1 MGSLNEE
8 ARMKACIYGKS
19 GKVLT
24 KYQEKLNQFARDL
37 CVNPAL
43 LADRG
48 KLFELAKDKLHESVY
63 MFAKG
68 KSRSKKLNPVDEARR
83 EKINQQ
89 ERHHRIETLKE
100 ELQDTNKH
108 IGVKE
113 KRIEQAQTI
122 QNYKLCDQLYAEV
135 TTLKSKR
142 REIESSLR
150 ALQRKEQRSAKY
162 FARKASASHMKV
174 SESHE
179 SSSTTSVTPQDPNS
193 TTSGDVTAEPGTFC
207 RQCSLW
213 HQPREQYGTSG
224 QVLNAEIIYSSYPSY
239 T

>member
-8 ARMKACIYGKS
+8 EVRKRACIYGKS

-24 KYQEKLNQFARDL
+24 KYQERLNQLARDL
-37 CVNPAL
+37 CLGNPAL

-48 KLFELAKDKLHESVY
+48 KLFELAKDKLHESGYV
-63 MFAKG
+63 FAKG
-68 KSRSKKLNPVDEARR
+68 KSRSKKLHPVDEEESERPLRR
-83 EKINQQ
+83 GKIDLL
-89 ERHHRIETLKE
+89 ERHHCIETLKE

-108 IGVKE
+108 IGLKE

-122 QNYKLCDQLYAEV
+122 QNYKLCDQLSAEV

-162 FARKASASHMKV
+162 FARKASGSHTKV

-179 SSSTTSVTPQDPNS
+179 SSSTTSVTPQDPNAS
-193 TTSGDVTAEPGTFC
+193 SSGDVTSEPGTF
-207 RQCSLW
+207 L
-213 HQPREQYGTSG
+213 
-224 QVLNAEIIYSSYPSY
+224 
-239 T
+239 

>member
-8 ARMKACIYGKS
+8 VRTKACIYGKS
-19 GKVLT
+19 GKALT
-24 KYQEKLNQFARDL
+24 KYQEKLNQFAGDL
-37 CVNPAL
+37 CVNNPAL

-48 KLFELAKDKLHESVY
+48 KLFELAKDKLHESGY

-68 KSRSKKLNPVDEARR
+68 KSRSKKLNQVDEEESERPRR
-83 EKINQQ
+83 EKIDQQ

-108 IGVKE
+108 IGVKD

-122 QNYKLCDQLYAEV
+122 QNYKLCDQLSAEV

-162 FARKASASHMKV
+162 FARKASASHIKV

-179 SSSTTSVTPQDPNS
+179 SSSTTSVTPQDPNATS
-193 TTSGDVTAEPGTFC
+193 SGDVTSQPGTF
-207 RQCSLW
+207 L
-213 HQPREQYGTSG
+213 
-224 QVLNAEIIYSSYPSY
+224 
-239 T
+239 